1 MFYVTLNLWRER
13 LWTLLPLHLTRCLP
27 FELKIWPWNNRIP
40 VILFE
45 TFQKFTLLSL
55 RFFSMFFFVS
65 FKSLSTEMLSST
77 FKKLQLNSC
86 VYCLKNP
93 MCTQSVNKLFDFKY
107 TKVTVFQLVKETDEY
122 ISLFNDFLLV
132 EMNAMWIR
140 TVPSYIRRC
149 RRESQRLTQTQSD

>member
-1 MFYVTLNLWRER
+1 
-13 LWTLLPLHLTRCLP
+13 
-27 FELKIWPWNNRIP
+27 
-40 VILFE
+40 
-45 TFQKFTLLSL
+45 
-55 RFFSMFFFVS
+55 MFFFVS

-132 EMNAMWIR
+132 EMNAM
-140 TVPSYIRRC
+140 
-149 RRESQRLTQTQSD
+149 